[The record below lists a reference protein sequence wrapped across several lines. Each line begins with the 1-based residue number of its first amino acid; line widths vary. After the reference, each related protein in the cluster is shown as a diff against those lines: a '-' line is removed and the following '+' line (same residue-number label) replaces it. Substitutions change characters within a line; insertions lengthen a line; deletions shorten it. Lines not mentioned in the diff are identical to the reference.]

1 MSGVDKANSLLGLY
15 RSPSGS
21 KRWYFP
27 IFTWVLD
34 MSVINAWLLYRKD
47 CNTARVTSKPLKEF
61 RMELAKSLANAGKQ
75 SSRGRPSISLTNK
88 TPVKIISN
96 RILPRLDTTTQ
107 KDGIG
112 HWPTYGT
119 KEIVSNVERD
129 DDGTGSTP
137 AGT

>member
-1 MSGVDKANSLLGLY
+1 MQYNKHMGGVDKANSLLGLY
-15 RSPSGS
+15 RSPSRS
-21 KRWYFP
+21 KTWYFP

-61 RMELAKSLANAGKQ
+61 RMELAKSLANAGK

-88 TPVKIISN
+88 IPAKVISN
-96 RILPRLDTTTQ
+96 PILPRPDIITQ

-112 HWPTYGT
+112 HWPTYDT
-119 KEIVSNVERD
+119 KVNDCKER
-129 DDGTGSTP
+129 
-137 AGT
+137 